1 MIPTSNSSPK
11 AESRSSIWMAIR
23 EVHRLNETG
32 IANVDVADHVQE
44 IASEDAGHDQDLDL
58 DHGLSMYKHQFCST
72 FSL

>member
-1 MIPTSNSSPK
+1 M
-11 AESRSSIWMAIR
+11 
-23 EVHRLNETG
+23 NETG